1 MPRLTQEQKPIP
13 AIINL
18 TDRHFK
24 ADPFEIYARLRRDH
38 PVAKAKLGPMQT
50 WIVTRYDDVVEILKN
65 DRLFVKN
72 YKNAQSL
79 EQQRKRPWMPKAFRA
94 LESNMLD
101 QDSPDHG
108 RLRSLVHK
116 AFTPQ
121 RVEEMRPRIQQ
132 IAEALLI
139 STQQRGRGDL
149 IADFALPLP
158 LTVIVELLG
167 IPSEDRQK
175 FHRWSKYVLS
185 TPTIGNVLLAIP
197 AILAQM
203 KYLKQIFAKRR
214 TEPQADLLTALVQAE
229 ADGDRF
235 SEDELVAM
243 VFLLMLAGHET
254 TVNLLSSGTLAL
266 LQNPEQLALLRRS
279 PELIKSA
286 VEELVRFTAPVETAT
301 ERYAAEDVI
310 VADTKIAKGDM
321 LLVALASANRDP
333 QQFANPDQLD
343 ITREKNR
350 HVGFGL
356 GIHYCLGAPLAR
368 MEAQIGLQLLFDLRP
383 DLRLAVP
390 AEQLRWRSTAVVRG
404 LQSLPVVW

>member
-1 MPRLTQEQKPIP
+1 MQHLAQEQKPIP

-18 TDRHFK
+18 TDRQFK
-24 ADPFEIYARLRRDH
+24 ADPFTVYARLRRDQ
-38 PVAKAKLGPMQT
+38 PVAKARLGSLQT
-50 WIVTRYDDVVEILKN
+50 WIVTRYADVVEILKN

-79 EQQRKRPWMPKAFRA
+79 EQQRKRPWMPKLFEA

-108 RLRSLVHK
+108 RLRALVHK

-132 IAEALLI
+132 IAEALLM

-197 AILAQM
+197 AIMAQM
-203 KYLKQIFAKRR
+203 KYLKLLFAQRR
-214 TEPQADLLTALVQAE
+214 NEPQADLLTALVQAE

-310 VADTKIAKGDM
+310 VADTKIAKGDL
-321 LLVALASANRDP
+321 LLVALASANRDE
-333 QQFANPDQLD
+333 QQFSHPDELD

-368 MEAQIGLQLLFDLRP
+368 MEAQIGLRLLFDLRP
-383 DLRLAVP
+383 NLRLAVP
-390 AEQLRWRSTAVVRG
+390 AAQLRWRSTAVVRG
-404 LQSLPVVW
+404 LQSLPVAW

>member
-1 MPRLTQEQKPIP
+1 MSSLSRETKPTQPVL
-13 AIINL
+13 NL
-18 TDRHFK
+18 TDRRFK
-24 ADPFEIYARLRRDH
+24 ADPFRIYAQLRRDN
-38 PVAKAKLGPMQT
+38 PVAKAKLGSMPT
-50 WIVTRYDDVVEILKN
+50 WIVTRYDDVVDILKN
-65 DRLFVKN
+65 DRVFVKN

-79 EQQRKRPWMPKAFRA
+79 EQQRKRPWMPESFRA
-94 LESNMLD
+94 LENNMLD
-101 QDSPDHG
+101 QDNPDHL

-121 RVEEMRPRIQQ
+121 RMEEMRPRIQS
-132 IAEALLI
+132 IAESLLI
-139 STQQRGRGDL
+139 STQQRGHGDL

-167 IPSEDRQK
+167 IPTEDRQK
-175 FHRWSKYVLS
+175 FHRWAKYVLNS
-185 TPTIGNVLLAIP
+185 PTMLNVMLAIP
-197 AILAQM
+197 AIMAQM
-203 KYLKQIFAKRR
+203 KYLKQLFAKRR
-214 TEPQADLLTALVQAE
+214 SNPQDDLLTALVQAE

-254 TVNLLSSGTLAL
+254 TVNLISSGTLAL
-266 LQNPEQLALLRRS
+266 LQHPEQLALLRRS

-301 ERYAAEDVI
+301 ERYTAEDVLI
-310 VADTKIAKGDM
+310 ADTKIAKGEM
-321 LLVALASANRDP
+321 VLVALASANRDER
-333 QQFANPDQLD
+333 QFANPDQLD

-368 MEAQIGLQLLFDLRP
+368 MEAQIGLQLLTDLRP
-383 DLRLAVP
+383 NLRLAVP

-404 LQSLPVVW
+404 LTALPVEW

>member
-1 MPRLTQEQKPIP
+1 MQRLAQEQTSIP

-18 TDRHFK
+18 TDRQFK
-24 ADPFEIYARLRRDH
+24 ADPFTVYARLRRDR
-38 PVAKAKLGPMQT
+38 PVAKAKLGSMQT
-50 WIVTRYDDVVEILKN
+50 WIVTRYADVVEILKN

-79 EQQRKRPWMPKAFRA
+79 EQQRKRPWMPKIFEA

-197 AILAQM
+197 AIMAQM
-203 KYLKQIFAKRR
+203 KYLKQLFAKRR
-214 TEPQADLLTALVQAE
+214 NQPQADLLTALVQAE

-310 VADTKIAKGDM
+310 VADTKIAKGDL

-333 QQFANPDQLD
+333 QQFVNPDELD

-383 DLRLAVP
+383 NLRLTVP

-404 LQSLPVVW
+404 LQRLPVAW